1 MPSPPGYFDDQDVFL
16 WLAGLLFICILI
28 LYLVS
33 PYSGGV
39 SNMLERAPKML
50 VNALEPFTAV
60 RERWIQLTRPDSST
74 KAPQE
79 PSTGTTTVEAG
90 NTSRG
95 ANTSATED
103 KPEEEKTA
111 KITSKHKET
120 KLDFLTAVVFLLV
133 LVSSATLFGIAWYS
147 DVSMDGERVS
157 WFEGISVWPSVLL
170 FHLVAVSSV
179 VITLRYARYMRAD
192 DQADDFWRGV
202 GIAILLLILIMILFG
217 SAWFDAPPA
226 RGLISRQAALFA
238 LLSAAG
244 LLFLLASLS
253 TIYILRARKQ
263 ISDEV
268 KDLKRTWEPQNRNV
282 ERSKPIVERAEELLK
297 LSAGY
302 FGTLVEKMKQGEL
315 ASLTLIAPAALTV
328 VLAIARLPFLDSW
341 GIPKIWYAA
350 LMTPLFLSLIA
361 AFILRSEARKL
372 RAEAC
377 DLFGELH
384 SELIRDYGCWQFLE
398 SQPAPESTDTPKS
411 QLQTP
416 EDRSKRFNDCMQKV
430 LGQIDSIKHLD
441 RGPFGSIYSDPLLGG
456 VLLIITASLTGPMR
470 DLLSAVAKNFGF

>member
-1 MPSPPGYFDDQDVFL
+1 MMR
-16 WLAGLLFICILI
+16 
-28 LYLVS
+28 

-50 VNALEPFTAV
+50 VNAQEPFAAV
-60 RERWIQLTRPDSST
+60 RKGWIRLTRPDSST
-74 KAPQE
+74 KAPQK
-79 PSTGTTTVEAG
+79 PAIATTPVEAGNTSNAVLLLTNVLLLIATTPVEAG
-90 NTSRG
+90 NTSRE
-95 ANTSATED
+95 ANTSASEY
-103 KPEEEKTA
+103 KQEEEKNA
-111 KITSKHKET
+111 KNTSKDKEK
-120 KLDFLTAVVFLLV
+120 KLDFLSAVVFLLV
-133 LVSSATLFGIAWYS
+133 LVSSVTLFGIAWYS

-170 FHLVAVSSV
+170 FHLVAVSSA
-179 VITLRYARYMRAD
+179 VITLRYARYM
-192 DQADDFWRGV
+192 QADDFRRGV

-263 ISDEV
+263 ISDQI
-268 KDLKRTWEPQNRNV
+268 KDLKRDWEPPKREA

-315 ASLTLIAPAALTV
+315 ASLALIAPAALTV

-361 AFILRSEARKL
+361 AFVLRSEARKL

-384 SELIRDYGCWQFLE
+384 SELMRDYGCRQFLE
-398 SQPAPESTDTPKS
+398 SQPAPESTDTPNS

-416 EDRSKRFNDCMQKV
+416 DDRSKRFNDCMQKV
-430 LGQIDSIKHLD
+430 SGQIDSIKHLD

-470 DLLSAVAKNFGF
+470 ELLSAVAKNFGF